1 MAELKTKPGGDVTAF
16 LASVKDD
23 AKKKDCLELMKLMK
37 QVTKEEPVLWGGSMV
52 GFGTY
57 EYKGKSGRS
66 GTWFITGFS
75 PRKQNL
81 TVYIM
86 PGFAKYDDL
95 MKKLGKYTTGV
106 SCLYMNKL
114 NDVDMK
120 VLKELVTLSYQYMK
134 QKFKYSKQ
142 NNIT

>member
-1 MAELKTKPGGDVTAF
+1 MAELKTKPGGDVAAF
-16 LASVKDD
+16 LASVTDD
-23 AKKKDCLELMKLMK
+23 VKKKDCDVLLKLMK
-37 QVTKEEPVLWGGSMV
+37 QVTKEEPILWGGSII

-86 PGFAKYDDL
+86 PGFGKYDEL
-95 MKKLGKYTTGV
+95 MKKLGKHKTGV
-106 SCLYMNKL
+106 SCLYMHSL
-114 NDVDMK
+114 ADTDIT
-120 VLKELVTLSYQYMK
+120 VLKELVTLSYNYMK
-134 QKFKYSKQ
+134 EKFK
-142 NNIT
+142 

>member
-16 LASVKDD
+16 LTSVTDEI
-23 AKKKDCLELMKLMK
+23 KKKDCLELLKLMK

-86 PGFAKYDDL
+86 PGFSRYDEL
-95 MKKLGKYTTGV
+95 MKKLGKHTTGV
-106 SCLYMNKL
+106 SCLYMNNL
-114 NDVDMK
+114 DDVDIK
-120 VLKELVTLSYQYMK
+120 VLKELVTLSYKYMK
-134 QKFKYSKQ
+134 EKFK
-142 NNIT
+142 

>member
-1 MAELKTKPGGDVTAF
+1 MAKLKTKPGGDVTAF
-16 LASVKDD
+16 LASVTD
-23 AKKKDCLELMKLMK
+23 AVKQKDCMDLFKLMK

-66 GTWFITGFS
+66 GKWFITGFS

-86 PGFAKYDDL
+86 PGFSRYDEL
-95 MKKLGKYTTGV
+95 MKKLGKHTTGV
-106 SCLYMNKL
+106 SCLYMNNLK
-114 NDVDMK
+114 DVDIK
-120 VLKELVTLSYQYMK
+120 ILKELVTLSYKYMK
-134 QKFKYSKQ
+134 EKFK
-142 NNIT
+142 

>member
-1 MAELKTKPGGDVTAF
+1 MAELKTKPGGDVVAF
-16 LASVKDD
+16 LASITDG
-23 AKKKDCLELMKLMK
+23 AKKKDCMELFTLMKE
-37 QVTKEEPVLWGGSMV
+37 VTKEEPVLWGGSMV

-86 PGFAKYDDL
+86 PGFGRYDEL
-95 MKKLGKYTTGV
+95 MKKLGKHTTGV
-106 SCLYMNKL
+106 SCLYMNNL
-114 NDVDMK
+114 ADVNIK

-134 QKFKYSKQ
+134 EKFK
-142 NNIT
+142 

>member
-1 MAELKTKPGGDVTAF
+1 MAELKTKPGGDVAAF
-16 LASVKDD
+16 LASVTDEV
-23 AKKKDCLELMKLMK
+23 KKKDCLELLKLMK

-86 PGFAKYDDL
+86 PGFSRYDEL
-95 MKKLGKYTTGV
+95 MKKLGKHTTGV
-106 SCLYMNKL
+106 SCLYMNNL
-114 NDVDMK
+114 NDVDIK
-120 VLKELVTLSYQYMK
+120 VLKELVTLSYKYMK
-134 QKFKYSKQ
+134 EKFK
-142 NNIT
+142 